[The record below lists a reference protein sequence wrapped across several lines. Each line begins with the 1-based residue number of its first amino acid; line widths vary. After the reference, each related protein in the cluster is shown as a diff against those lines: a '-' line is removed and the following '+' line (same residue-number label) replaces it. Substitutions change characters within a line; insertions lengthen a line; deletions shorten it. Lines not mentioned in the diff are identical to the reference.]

1 MSPRAFM
8 FTGLQ
13 ILFVFALKVLKMM
26 EMGEKAMALQAPWD
40 SAQETA

>member
-13 ILFVFALKVLKMM
+13 ILFVFVIKVLIMM
-26 EMGEKAMALQAPWD
+26 EIGEKAMALQDPWD
-40 SAQETA
+40 SAQETT